1 MVQYILVFLYC
12 NRKII
17 IILFCHFYNYFQDL
31 EMENQNLRET
41 LKEYHNEFAEVK
53 NQGLNQFT
61 IQ

>member
-1 MVQYILVFLYC
+1 MYNILVFFYC
-12 NRKII
+12 NIKII
-17 IILFCHFYNYFQDL
+17 VIILFCHFYNYSQDL